1 MAADISEMELHDVL
15 KHLPHRPFS
24 TLQFIQVVRRRHL
37 STWSKIEAEY
47 GARGI
52 GAKTHFSAYS
62 RIAHTLAR
70 FARANI
76 LEKLDY
82 QPAPRGWGSPVI
94 RYWTDELGST
104 GQLFPDEVGD
114 EEGFWEGTRT
124 KVFVNAYERNPE
136 ARAKCLRLFGL
147 ACMACGEDFLKK
159 YGIHGRG
166 FIHVHHLTPLKK
178 IGRAY
183 QVNPAKDLR
192 PVCANCH
199 AMIHRREPMLTI
211 EQLRELIQTAAET

>member
-1 MAADISEMELHDVL
+1 MAADITEHEFHDVL
-15 KHLPHRPFS
+15 EHLAQRPFS
-24 TLQFIQVVRRRHL
+24 TMQFIKKLGQRYP
-37 STWSKIEAEY
+37 SKWRAIEAEY
-47 GARGI
+47 GAGGV
-52 GAKTHFSAYS
+52 GAKTYFSAYS

-76 LEKLDY
+76 VEKLDY
-82 QPAPRGWGSPVI
+82 RPAPRGWGSPVI
-94 RYWTDELGST
+94 RYWTDQIGSA
-104 GQLFPDEVGD
+104 GQLFPDQVGD
-114 EEGFWEGTRT
+114 EDGFWEGART

-147 ACMACGEDFLKK
+147 ACMACGEDFSKK

-211 EQLRELIQTAAET
+211 EQLRALVQAAVER